1 VYIAASVA
9 GPALVTLTEGGPGGA
24 PCGGGGQAGE
34 AGSKGQLNR
43 P

>member
-1 VYIAASVA
+1 VIISTPVA

-24 PCGGGGQAGE
+24 PCGGGGQRGE
-34 AGSKGQLNR
+34 AGGSGALTR